1 MNVTTPGGEPT
12 SFQIKEEKHMC
23 IICVSPAKTRQ
34 PSVKTIRTMFE
45 ENPHGAGYMYAR
57 GGMVHISKGYMNIDD
72 FLSALHDEHFTAKDP
87 VVYHFR
93 ISTQAGVNPQMT
105 HPFPLSN
112 QPAHMK
118 ALDVDCRCGVA
129 HNGIIRLTTDPTN
142 REYSDTAIFITDY
155 LSAIIRRP
163 EDLKDPEILRLIHR
177 LAGSKFAIMDAS
189 GYIATV
195 GEFINEKG
203 LLFSN
208 SSYSMERAW
217 MRACAR
223 R

>member
-1 MNVTTPGGEPT
+1 
-12 SFQIKEEKHMC
+12 
-23 IICVSPAKTRQ
+23 
-34 PSVKTIRTMFE
+34 MFE

-57 GGMVHISKGYMNIDD
+57 DGMVHISKGNMNIDD

-93 ISTQAGVNPQMT
+93 ISTQAGVNPEMT

-112 QPAHMK
+112 QREHMK
-118 ALDVDCRCGVA
+118 ALYMDCGCGIA
-129 HNGIIRLTTDPTN
+129 HNGIIRLTSDPRN

-163 EDLKDPEILRLIHR
+163 DDLKDPDVLRLIYR

-203 LLFSN
+203 ILYSN
-208 SSYSMERAW
+208 RTYCAPRDYLGTY
-217 MRACAR
+217 AR
-223 R
+223 RG